1 MEYYGLGDAAF
12 CPDGVC
18 DVNGVRTG
26 SAGSPGLQVDFLNQT
41 AHANVVVEIKRMKEI
56 GLSVARDVAD
66 KISRIKRPRGKSFR
80 PVLIYD
86 GVLSPRLETD
96 GYFDLRIPFSQLLGL

>member
-26 SAGSPGLQVDFLNQT
+26 SAGSPGLQVDFLIQT
-41 AHANVVVEIKRMKEI
+41 AHANVVAEIKRMKEI
-56 GLSVARDVAD
+56 GLSVAKEVAD
-66 KISRIKRPRGKSFR
+66 KISHPL
-80 PVLIYD
+80 PVCAGSVRHVCPICCIVRTCWHKMSIGANMAMEITASL
-86 GVLSPRLETD
+86 
-96 GYFDLRIPFSQLLGL
+96 